1 MVGLVKSGFV
11 PTGSISAQTWV
22 PLVSPESRPSLV
34 MKSPGTMQVLLVKLA
49 DTDTAA
55 AGPSVKA
62 VVACSPVATSLATSR
77 NDWPMEFAGLTYQLV
92 VTLPLTTPSRSA
104 VLPSAT
110 AQGVW
115 PGPLLLPLWF
125 RTWKTT
131 CRRR

>member
-1 MVGLVKSGFV
+1 MVVLDKPVGDRHRGGGATGLVGLVKSGFV

-62 VVACSPVATSLATSR
+62 VVACCRWRRPWPPAGTTGRWSSR
-77 NDWPMEFAGLTYQLV
+77 G
-92 VTLPLTTPSRSA
+92 
-104 VLPSAT
+104 
-110 AQGVW
+110 
-115 PGPLLLPLWF
+115 
-125 RTWKTT
+125 
-131 CRRR
+131 